1 MLLDQFFQND
11 KPKQTLVNFIT
22 DGRLPHTVLLEGEDG
37 CGKTT
42 FARMMAAAV
51 LCEREDVRERPCG
64 ECRSCRLIMED
75 NHPDVRIVQSENKL
89 NSFHIDKIR
98 EIRAEVHI
106 RPNDGDY
113 KIYILRNAQNMTE
126 QAQNALLKM
135 IEEPPERVLFIL
147 TCDNRTRV
155 LPTILSRAAVLVLST
170 CTPAECAKALERLM
184 PQIPN
189 ERRQQAADLAVG
201 NIGKALAIL
210 QDDQKLKLACDARRI
225 GQMICAGGEYGLLAC
240 LQEYTGSKKRED
252 FLALLEEI
260 SAYFWELVRALNGVE
275 SAREEI
281 PLAVKNRFSTLQAMR
296 ILAIIDRTASQI
308 RQNVSLSLAA
318 AALCAGV
325 QSARG

>member
-75 NHPDVRIVQSENKL
+75 NHPDVRIVQSENKP

-113 KIYILRNAQNMTE
+113 K
-126 QAQNALLKM
+126 
-135 IEEPPERVLFIL
+135 
-147 TCDNRTRV
+147 
-155 LPTILSRAAVLVLST
+155 
-170 CTPAECAKALERLM
+170 TPASISFV
-184 PQIPN
+184 PS
-189 ERRQQAADLAVG
+189 V
-201 NIGKALAIL
+201 
-210 QDDQKLKLACDARRI
+210 
-225 GQMICAGGEYGLLAC
+225 AGLIIAGEVI
-240 LQEYTGSKKRED
+240 KD
-252 FLALLEEI
+252 I
-260 SAYFWELVRALNGVE
+260 ING
-275 SAREEI
+275 
-281 PLAVKNRFSTLQAMR
+281 
-296 ILAIIDRTASQI
+296 
-308 RQNVSLSLAA
+308 
-318 AALCAGV
+318 
-325 QSARG
+325 